1 MPEPQWLQAFYT
13 FWVFV
18 GKIVGTVENLVFSI
32 YTLIC
37 VVKLIQGLLI
47 IAFGHFEAA
56 FSFYTSSESLSRF
69 ISTVIISPMS
79 IIAAIMSTTPVH
91 LFLPVLTASVLSA
104 EAEGSPLSWVLSA
117 MLFSPSGD
125 TVWIGA
131 MLAVGDGAWVG
142 AGVAVG
148 LGVGVGLAGAA
159 GIWTVTVSF
168 SIFTFL

>member
-1 MPEPQWLQAFYT
+1 MASGILYILGF
-13 FWVFV
+13 FV

-79 IIAAIMSTTPVH
+79 IIAAIMSATPVH
-91 LFLPVLTASVLSA
+91 LFLPVLTDSVLSA

-148 LGVGVGLAGAA
+148 LGVGVGLAVAA

>member
-148 LGVGVGLAGAA
+148 LGVGVGLAVAA